1 MFLTVKDDLK
11 LLILLPPACPPHFLD
26 PLLCPLLRD
35 LFTRNNLAEGSL
47 TLESTAPQR
56 NTYLE
61 GRFCFQGPR
70 MTPLFSSAAD
80 CQGLKCSL
88 LKLECSLHMWPPP
101 SVFLELCLQER
112 TTSKGLCRSSVLH
125 RHLLVGDLGPRAR
138 VCVLLAPSEAVES
151 SSSRQW
157 HLDTVALAG
166 RGRRW
171 VSG

>member
-1 MFLTVKDDLK
+1 
-11 LLILLPPACPPHFLD
+11 
-26 PLLCPLLRD
+26 
-35 LFTRNNLAEGSL
+35 
-47 TLESTAPQR
+47 
-56 NTYLE
+56 
-61 GRFCFQGPR
+61 
-70 MTPLFSSAAD
+70 MTPLFSSAAE

-138 VCVLLAPSEAVES
+138 VCVLLAPPEAVES

-166 RGRRW
+166 RGQRW